1 MSAPNTSAPKLSAFN
16 ESNKLST
23 SKHRM
28 WKSFLLGHNSK
39 LPAKNGEWNKVNRY
53 KWKMRSFEFI
63 REKNI
68 NKTGINFGIPCGLV
82 NKCFVLDMDLYKLKG
97 EESSEFIKRFGE
109 DYVEYFNTLTVKTG
123 SGGEHLY
130 FKYDNDIKTTICA
143 KHEIDIRSNGS
154 YAVAPGSCIWSPQQ
168 IKEYKVIRDT
178 PMITVPAEL
187 KDWILSNLYKQ
198 SRKVTDKVIK
208 DKNGDILNPVCK
220 KQLSYQNEVDLS
232 VYNYSFSD
240 TILRKIFDTLDNCFY
255 EEYDDFLIIATC
267 LKTMNKREYFEEI
280 CKTKLDPKHLKAS
293 SSWGIHSEDMW
304 NSVEYK
310 AVNTL
315 PFILRESGFMEETL
329 DPAIIKANDKYN
341 TDKEYREARS
351 EYYKSAMEFKD
362 VDTEYSHDNWLK
374 KENRELYD
382 LVKDCILYNDYMTKA
397 IKDFLGYYMYKP
409 TNNHTIKPDKI
420 IKDQRY
426 LDGDTPGSFIQ
437 QFQGNEF
444 GELQYKLV
452 IVKSDTG
459 TGKTTAMKNYF
470 KLHPEKCFISI
481 VSRLSLGKEQTVVFK
496 KSDIDCYWF
505 RDEVRDLWRM
515 EGENI
520 VIQIDSLNKL
530 ASWCEDCWNAYT
542 IYLDEFNSLI
552 EYFIDCPNLDDKRI
566 TVKRMLERIIIGAEQ
581 VIMTDAH
588 ISDTSLLFLKQLGI
602 GGASTYIENDYK
614 HNGKN
619 GGIKA
624 REVYDNE
631 DLVLELQ
638 KKLTANDPFMVCCD
652 SKNVCDVIHHELGR
666 DKRIGIFT
674 SETMED
680 IDLDAWDF
688 VIFSPKIVY
697 GLDSV
702 MARPVYCVMKEH
714 TISPLAMIQQANR
727 CRSITELVYFFGR
740 KSHGLY
746 KYENKEEVLDQ
757 LNNVENNADS
767 TALASAELLCSE
779 DETKKYKELLAHH
792 MYVMDCFNT
801 NKFSHFLN
809 LLREQGFNVDIHRET
824 TSNSLQS
831 KSKEVKKYK
840 QDALKEMFKE
850 EEEPKIKEWTDSNFM
865 EIRGWLQDERQSLKQ
880 SLKTF
885 MECEDIEE
893 KIKTN
898 TLHNSL
904 KEQLGNYHDEIEEVV
919 KLISLYGSGEKGD
932 LWLSKN
938 KDELID
944 NSVYPKYIQNNIK
957 LLNIQPDKV
966 GDYEKILIDNHKITN
981 HFRICKFFF
990 KEDSEI
996 LKKLEE
1002 KKDYNCKKGAS
1013 CDFKILYL
1021 KKVLKTVGIEGYNLD
1036 PDCSG
1041 MDEAKSDKLL
1051 DEYRVVFTDRN
1062 KKKKLSF
1069 EDPKIAQQLIVKMY
1083 KNIFGADIMVSKKST
1098 QTTEEGVKS
1107 VTRYSLNMDKIME
1120 SQDIYTDSMKA
1131 FQDGAFIQ
1139 KSKLYSKIVY

>member
-39 LPAKNGEWNKVNRY
+39 LPAKDGEWNIVNRY
-53 KWKMRSFEFI
+53 KWKLRSFEFI

-97 EESSEFIKRFGE
+97 DSEFIKRFGE
-109 DYVEYFNTLTVKTG
+109 DYIEYFNTLTIKTG

-130 FKYDNDIKTTICA
+130 FNYDNDIKTTTC
-143 KHEIDIRSNGS
+143 KLHEIDIRSNGS

-187 KDWILSNLYKQ
+187 KEWILSNLYRH

-208 DKNGDILNPVCK
+208 DKNGEILNPVCK
-220 KQLSYQNEVDLS
+220 SQLSYQNEVDLS
-232 VYNYSFSD
+232 VYTYAFSD
-240 TILRKIFDTLDNCFY
+240 TILRKIFDTIDNCFY
-255 EEYDDFLIIATC
+255 EDYDDFLIVATC
-267 LKTMNKREYFEEI
+267 LKTLNKREYFEEI
-280 CKTKLDPKHLKAS
+280 CNTKLDKKHLKSS

-304 NSVEYK
+304 DSCEYK
-310 AVNTL
+310 NVNTL

-329 DPAIIKANDKYN
+329 DPAIVKANEKYN
-341 TDKEYREARS
+341 TQKIYTNART
-351 EYYKSAMEFKD
+351 EYYKSINNFKN
-362 VDTEYSHDNWLK
+362 VDTPLTHDNWFK
-374 KENRELYD
+374 KNEPVLYE
-382 LVKDCILYNDYMTKA
+382 LVKDCILYNDTMTKA
-397 IKDFLGYYMYKP
+397 IKDFMGYYMYKP
-409 TNNHTIKPDKI
+409 TNNHTTKPDKI
-420 IKDQRY
+420 ITGQRY

-437 QFQGNEF
+437 QFQSENIAHSD
-444 GELQYKLV
+444 LPPKLV

-459 TGKTTAMKNYF
+459 TGKTTAVKNYF
-470 KLHPEKCFISI
+470 KLHPEKCFVSI
-481 VSRLSLGKEQTVVFK
+481 VSRLSLGKEQTAVFK
-496 KSDIDCYWF
+496 KADIECYWF
-505 RDEVRDLWRM
+505 RDEVQDLWRM
-515 EGENI
+515 EGCNL
-520 VIQIDSLNKL
+520 VIQVDSLNKL
-530 ASWCEDCWNAYT
+530 ASWCEDSWNAYT

-602 GGASTYIENDYK
+602 KAPQIYVENDYK

-619 GGIKA
+619 GGINT
-624 REVYDNE
+624 REVYCNE
-631 DLVLELQ
+631 DLLLELQ
-638 KKLTANDPFMVCCD
+638 DKMKNDLPFMICCD

-666 DKRIGIFT
+666 NPDIGIFT

-680 IDLDAWDF
+680 IDLDKWKW

-702 MARPVYCVMKEH
+702 MERPVYCVMKEH

-727 CRSITELVYFFGR
+727 CRNITELVYYFGR

-746 KYENKEEVLDQ
+746 KYENKEEVLDM
-757 LNNVENNADS
+757 LNNVENNADA
-767 TALASAELLCSE
+767 TALASAELLCGE
-779 DETKKYKELLAHH
+779 EETKKYKELLAHH
-792 MYVMDCFNT
+792 MYIMDCFNT
-801 NKFSHFLN
+801 NKFGHFLN
-809 LLREQGFNVDIHRET
+809 LLRGQGFNVDIHRET
-824 TSNSLQS
+824 TSNTLQQ

-840 QDALKEMFKE
+840 QDALKEMFKDE
-850 EEEPKIKEWTDSNFM
+850 EERIQEWTKNNIN
-865 EIRGWLQDERQSLKQ
+865 EIRGYLQEEKQ
-880 SLKTF
+880 SLENSLQTY
-885 MECEDIEE
+885 MDCEDIEE
-893 KIKTN
+893 KRKNN
-898 TLHNSL
+898 TLHNSQ
-904 KEQLGNYHDEIEEVV
+904 KEQLSNYNMEIKECAD
-919 KLISLYGSGEKGD
+919 LLSLYGSGEKGD
-932 LWLSKN
+932 LWLAKN

-944 NSVYPKYIQNNIK
+944 DSVYPKYIQNNIK

-966 GDYEKILIDNHKITN
+966 GDYEKILIDNHQITN
-981 HFRICKFFF
+981 HFRIVKFFF
-990 KEDSEI
+990 KEESDT

-1013 CDFKILYL
+1013 SDFKILYL
-1021 KKVLKTVGIEGYNLD
+1021 KKVLKTLGVEGYSLT
-1036 PDCSG
+1036 PDCSA
-1041 MDEAKSDKLL
+1041 MTQDKSEKLL

-1062 KKKKLSF
+1062 KKKKISF
-1069 EDPKIAQQLIVKMY
+1069 EEEKGAQQLIVKMY
-1083 KNIFGADIMVSKKST
+1083 KNIFGADIIKGKKST
-1098 QTTEEGVKS
+1098 KTTDEGVKS
-1107 VTRYSLNMDKIME
+1107 VTTYNLNMDKIMQ
-1120 SQDIYTDSMKA
+1120 SQDIYTESNKA
-1131 FQDGAFIQ
+1131 FMDCGVIQ
-1139 KSKLYSKIVY
+1139 KSKLYSKIEY